1 MSWPVDFVR
10 IPSARA
16 SFCLYNKPF
25 ALVLFF
31 AMKFPSGAWRPLP
44 SLPGRRLQQRARAEL
59 KRGGVIAYSTES
71 CFGLGC
77 NPLDVRAIRRVL
89 ALKARPNHKGL
100 IVIAADIGQIRH
112 LIQPLGLAQKAE
124 LARYWPGPYTFL
136 LKASRRVPPALRGR
150 HDKIAVRVTAH
161 GEAAALCRALGTALV
176 STSANRAGQQ
186 SLKTARACRQAFK
199 DKVLTLPGR
208 IGKRRKPSTI
218 IDLESGR
225 VLR

>member
-1 MSWPVDFVR
+1 MS
-10 IPSARA
+10 
-16 SFCLYNKPF
+16 K
-25 ALVLFF
+25 
-31 AMKFPSGAWRPLP
+31 P
-44 SLPGRRLQQRARAEL
+44 SLLSPRRLPKVGLVRQARGRLRA
-59 KRGGVIAYSTES
+59 GGVLAYATES

-77 NPLDVRAIRRVL
+77 LPTDVRAIRRVL
-89 ALKARPNHKGL
+89 AIKARPNHKGL

-112 LIQPLGLAQKAE
+112 LIRPLSAAQKAE

-136 LKASRRVPPALRGR
+136 LPASRRVPPALRGR

-176 STSANRAGQQ
+176 STSANRAGQR
-186 SLKTARACRQAFK
+186 SLKTARACRQAF
-199 DKVLTLPGR
+199 DGQVLTLPGR

-218 IDLESGR
+218 IDFATGR